1 MLHSDP
7 VSAAELG
14 IAPVKQ
20 LTPEWCWAASAE
32 MILRTTAFPV
42 STRLEFT
49 SAVSLALKANHALAT
64 AGPFLSWVL
73 AGQPKRLQQS
83 SNNNVLMDRQFDGIF
98 STKSSNSDIRDSFCT
113 ADYGINKFWCADFN
127 GDQSAR
133 TAISTRLSL

>member
-1 MLHSDP
+1 MHRLTRYLLLGLLLPGAMLHSDP

-64 AGPFLSWVL
+64 ARPFLAWVL

-83 SNNNVLMDRQFDGIF
+83 SNNMYSWTG
-98 STKSSNSDIRDSFCT
+98 S
-113 ADYGINKFWCADFN
+113 
-127 GDQSAR
+127 
-133 TAISTRLSL
+133 